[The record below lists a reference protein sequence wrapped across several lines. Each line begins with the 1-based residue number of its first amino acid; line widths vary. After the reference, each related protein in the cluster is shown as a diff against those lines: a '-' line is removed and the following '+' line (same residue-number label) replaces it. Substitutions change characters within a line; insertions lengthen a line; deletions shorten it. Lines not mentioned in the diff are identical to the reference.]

1 MPSTQISNF
10 ERRVNRY
17 GLPIVYLGLTLTG
30 VISVVMWAKPKLDKG
45 FDKHIE
51 LIDTLQK
58 TSTEQSTYYGKIAE
72 DTRQLSS
79 IAASQERKLDAIH
92 RIIRDRNGKQN
103 GNETKAADT
112 TNETDGD
119 EK

>member
-1 MPSTQISNF
+1 MPPTQISNF

-30 VISVVMWAKPKLDKG
+30 VISVVMWSKPKLDKA

-51 LIDTLQK
+51 LIETLQK

-79 IAASQERKLDAIH
+79 IAASQERKLDDIH
-92 RIIRDRNGKQN
+92 RLVKNRNGNGHQN
-103 GNETKAADT
+103 EAEAKAADS
-112 TNETDGD
+112 NGD
-119 EK
+119 ER